1 MLTEDYFMRM
11 INQMLAV
18 LTQILFH
25 KEAGQYQEAQVL
37 VNQSLEELLGV
48 PPKLLKQMDDA
59 SLLRLLTTQGELDP
73 DRLAMIAELYN
84 LEGDLLSDESLEQEA
99 AFDYLRSLT
108 FFLEISLSGKDQ
120 GISDIDGMINKLEIK
135 LAGQKLP
142 IEIRYRLFEH
152 YAKQGAYFQAEEQA
166 SYLLKEGDRLNE
178 YLPGIINYYESQLE
192 LTEGELLTS
201 GVARQKLIERL
212 DSLLELVGEHE

>member
-1 MLTEDYFMRM
+1 MRM

-37 VNQSLEELLGV
+37 INQSLEELLGV
-48 PPKLLKQMDDA
+48 PPKLLKQMDDT
-59 SLLRLLTTQGELDP
+59 SLLHLLTTQGELDP

-84 LEGDLLSDESLEQEA
+84 LEGDLLSDESLGQEA

-108 FFLEISLSGKDQ
+108 FFLEISLAGKDQ
-120 GISDIDGMINKLEIK
+120 GISDVDAMISNLENK

-142 IEIRYRLFEH
+142 IEIRYLLFKH
-152 YAKQGAYFQAEEQA
+152 YEKQGAHIQAEEQVA
-166 SYLLKEGDRLNE
+166 NLLKEGDQINE
-178 YLPGIINYYESQLE
+178 YLPGIIDYYVSKSE
-192 LTEGELLTS
+192 LTDGELLTS
-201 GVARQKLIERL
+201 GVTRQQLIEKL
-212 DSLLELVGEHE
+212 NSLLKLAGGHE

>member
-11 INQMLAV
+11 INQMLVV

-37 VNQSLEELLGV
+37 INQSLEELLGV
-48 PPKLLKQMDDA
+48 PPKLLKQMDDT
-59 SLLRLLTTQGELDP
+59 SLLHLLTTQGELDP

-84 LEGDLLSDESLEQEA
+84 LEGDLLSDESVGQEA

-108 FFLEISLSGKDQ
+108 LFLEISLAGKDQ
-120 GISDIDGMINKLEIK
+120 GISDVDAMISNLENK

-142 IEIRYRLFEH
+142 IETRYLLFEH
-152 YAKQGAYFQAEEQA
+152 YEKQGAHLQAEKQVT
-166 SYLLKEGDRLNE
+166 YLLKEGDQLNE
-178 YLPGIINYYESQLE
+178 YLPGIIDYYVSKLE
-192 LTEGELLTS
+192 LTDGELLTS
-201 GVARQKLIERL
+201 GVTRQQLIEKL
-212 DSLLELVGEHE
+212 NSLLKLAGEHE